1 MRPAHQDDSM
11 ARPLDPRSRAQACRL
26 TGVHEATVRR
36 LERQGLLSP
45 VSEWTAI
52 DLVWARV
59 LTTPGL
65 RPGALPPRPDTIGPE
80 DVLIVPILGP
90 EAGEITPSM
99 LQAMGL
105 VDRLRENPVAVL
117 QIGRWFTSLQESWT

>member
-1 MRPAHQDDSM
+1 MRK
-11 ARPLDPRSRAQACRL
+11 
-26 TGVHEATVRR
+26 

-65 RPGALPPRPDTIGPE
+65 RPGALPSRPATIGPE
-80 DVLIVPILGP
+80 DVLIVPILGS
-90 EAGEITPSM
+90 ESGEVTPSM

-105 VDRLRENPVAVL
+105 VDRLRDNPVAVL
-117 QIGRWFTSLQESWT
+117 QIGRWFTGLQESWT